1 MSIILVF
8 SILVLT
14 FYFVF
19 KNFFYS
25 AKKNLFKD
33 QAAWSGKDINIKYNK
48 SEEISDS
55 KENDNYLKII
65 AEESKIFLEDQSKQ
79 EADWKDLN

>member
-1 MSIILVF
+1 MSIILLV

-14 FYFVF
+14 FYIVF
-19 KNFFYS
+19 KNFFYL

-48 SEEISDS
+48 SNEVSAS
-55 KENDNYLKII
+55 KGNDNYLKVI
-65 AEESKIFLEDQSKQ
+65 AEESKFYLENQSRQ
-79 EADWKDLN
+79 EDD